1 MGGRAF
7 RRHGRKAA
15 PPALR
20 PPRRAE
26 NQRLQGC
33 GKALSAE
40 ALKIRRSSAVQSV
53 LVAAAVL
60 DAHIHRGYRSL
71 RAAGRYSRRQP
82 SLKLVLHP
90 SPATNMKLSYGLILL
105 FLTPF
110 LAGRDQLGLETPA
123 AELAREEAEGKAIG
137 SACRQAGRA
146 LEDCY
151 QINRRAPK
159 AAIFAGWRDMDGYMR
174 ENKIEEVKP
183 DFPLQPL
190 PRKGRPLAAIE
201 E

>member
-1 MGGRAF
+1 
-7 RRHGRKAA
+7 
-15 PPALR
+15 
-20 PPRRAE
+20 
-26 NQRLQGC
+26 
-33 GKALSAE
+33 
-40 ALKIRRSSAVQSV
+40 
-53 LVAAAVL
+53 
-60 DAHIHRGYRSL
+60 
-71 RAAGRYSRRQP
+71 
-82 SLKLVLHP
+82 
-90 SPATNMKLSYGLILL
+90 MKLSYGLILV
-105 FLTPF
+105 FLTPLF
-110 LAGRDQLGLETPA
+110 AGCDQLGLETPA

-190 PRKGRPLAAIE
+190 PRKGRPLEAPEEIDEPEVKKPTADASAAAKPAAGKDE
-201 E
+201 KATEAKPAATAPAKQARSPLAR